1 MGRLIYSMGTS
12 LDGFIA
18 GPGGEIA
25 VPAPDAELHRFY
37 NDQLREVEAHLCGRR
52 LYEVMS
58 YWDTYDEDD
67 PSAPEHEREWA
78 VIWKA
83 LPKIVFSSTL
93 EAVGP
98 NARLA
103 TGGVEEVARL
113 KREAD
118 GDLAVGGAGLAFAC
132 RELIDEYHPVVHPVV
147 AGGGTAFFAPGTELR
162 LRLLETRTVSSG
174 VVSMRYAR
182 Y

>member
-1 MGRLIYSMGTS
+1 MGRLVYSMNTS
-12 LDGFIA
+12 LDGYIA

-25 VPAPDAELHRFY
+25 VPAPDAELHRFH
-37 NDQLREVEAHLCGRR
+37 NDRLREVEAHLCGRR
-52 LYEVMS
+52 LYEVMT

-78 VIWKA
+78 GLWKA
-83 LPKIVFSSTL
+83 LPKLVFSTTL
-93 EAVGP
+93 ETVGP

-103 TGGVEEVARL
+103 SVEEVAAL
-113 KREAD
+113 KHETE
-118 GDLAVGGAGLAFAC
+118 GDLAIGGASLAFAC
-132 RELIDEYHPVVHPVV
+132 RDLIDEFHPIVHPVV
-147 AGGGTAFFAPGTELR
+147 AGGGTAFFAPGTELK
-162 LRLLETRTVSSG
+162 LRLLETRTISAG